1 MPRAWFAGSLALAL
15 CWASLAYAQD
25 PPALEAPADDS
36 QAAKPATPPPKTA
49 TPAPKPAAPST
60 KPASPS
66 PKQDGSTPS
75 ATPPATRANPPAS
88 PGSQVRPMLVIPGV
102 TTPSS
107 RPPVT
112 SRPAVPQASR
122 SSGTVGS
129 PPTATGP
136 ALAAPAPGRSPFGQ
150 GAGQPGSRGVSGPAG
165 QPIPMTIEP
174 LDDEPLPD
182 RNAMPGRSSPP
193 PGSQA
198 RRRPGGSPSATRPRT
213 NDSSEEDPSPA
224 TSGRSRP
231 APRPFPG
238 ILGRLF
244 PPAPG
249 SSPVRGE
256 SRSSSASAR
265 LKEQEKEKEKE
276 KADEDR
282 SEPQGDAA
290 IKRKIEK
297 QIRDTLGD
305 RVRSVEVRVSGKN
318 VLVVAQ
324 ATRFWQ
330 KRLVRRSLETLPGL
344 AGYRARIQLDD

>member
-1 MPRAWFAGSLALAL
+1 
-15 CWASLAYAQD
+15 
-25 PPALEAPADDS
+25 
-36 QAAKPATPPPKTA
+36 
-49 TPAPKPAAPST
+49 
-60 KPASPS
+60 
-66 PKQDGSTPS
+66 
-75 ATPPATRANPPAS
+75 
-88 PGSQVRPMLVIPGV
+88 MLVIPGV

-112 SRPAVPQASR
+112 SRPAVPQSSR
-122 SSGTVGS
+122 PSGAS
-129 PPTATGP
+129 PPPANGP
-136 ALAAPAPGRSPFGQ
+136 ALAAPTQGRSPFGS
-150 GAGQPGSRGVSGPAG
+150 GAGQSGSRALSDPVG

-182 RNAMPGRSSPP
+182 RNSRPGRSSPP
-193 PGSQA
+193 PGTLVRS
-198 RRRPGGSPSATRPRT
+198 RPRGSPSPSRPRA
-213 NDSSEEDPSPA
+213 NDSSEEDSSAA
-224 TSGRSRP
+224 TSARSRP

-244 PPAPG
+244 PPPPG
-249 SSPVRGE
+249 PVRGE

-265 LKEQEKEKEKE
+265 LKDQEKEKEKE

-318 VLVVAQ
+318 ILVVAQ

-330 KRLVRRSLETLPGL
+330 KRLVRRSLETLPSL
-344 AGYRARIQLDD
+344 AGYRARIQLED